1 MQKEEIRLVRLGDIQ
16 PHPLNNFFFDDIVGE
31 KWDDFKRSLQ
41 KGLIERP
48 ILTDS
53 LMIVS
58 GHQRLR
64 GLKENGAS
72 EDEMVSCVIRTYND
86 ENEILRELIDTNI
99 QQRGTISCSAV
110 KLGRIACALEEIY
123 GVRVGNPRRKSN
135 QGSSEASCKSQ
146 TDIAE
151 MLDENMETYRRNKK
165 LAQLP
170 PEIQDMIERG
180 QITPSTG
187 ARLIAR
193 MDEASQQKLVQMLPT
208 NVVQCLTQAEVQQYI
223 EKINTLQDRLE
234 IVEKASGETE
244 EWLKLSSERD
254 AAKEKARQE
263 YERAASMQRELKSTE
278 KRLEKA
284 QADWAFEKARA
295 DGSMLEGSPFVM
307 IDSALNSFIRS
318 MAFIQQTDQCL
329 SGLNHDQLKYIYS
342 LLGKSMQ
349 MAREVALTIKAA

>member
-1 MQKEEIRLVRLGDIQ
+1 
-16 PHPLNNFFFDDIVGE
+16 
-31 KWDDFKRSLQ
+31 
-41 KGLIERP
+41 
-48 ILTDS
+48 
-53 LMIVS
+53 
-58 GHQRLR
+58 
-64 GLKENGAS
+64 
-72 EDEMVSCVIRTYND
+72 
-86 ENEILRELIDTNI
+86 
-99 QQRGTISCSAV
+99 
-110 KLGRIACALEEIY
+110 
-123 GVRVGNPRRKSN
+123 
-135 QGSSEASCKSQ
+135 
-146 TDIAE
+146 
-151 MLDENMETYRRNKK
+151 
-165 LAQLP
+165 
-170 PEIQDMIERG
+170 
-180 QITPSTG
+180 
-187 ARLIAR
+187 
-193 MDEASQQKLVQMLPT
+193 MLPT